1 MEPRVVDVPERS
13 VFEILVDGT
22 VAGFAAYRREE
33 GAIALTHTE
42 VDPAFEGQGI
52 GSRLA
57 RSVLDTAREEKL
69 AVLPYC
75 PFIKGWIANHPEYTD
90 LVPEDRRAAFGL

>member
-13 VFEILVDGT
+13 VFEILVDGE
-22 VAGFAAYRREE
+22 VAGFAEYRRGDGE
-33 GAIALTHTE
+33 ISLTHTE
-42 VDPAFEGQGI
+42 VDPAYEGHGI

-57 RSVLDTAREEKL
+57 RAVLDTARAEKL

-75 PFIKGWIANHPEYTD
+75 PFIKGWIAKHPEYTD
-90 LVPEDRRAAFGL
+90 LVPQERRAAFGL